1 MSRFWLFLGIFLVC
15 SGVGTA
21 FGIILLVLYFW
32 NDLKQ
37 TIQGNCNQSQDY
49 SQQVPNDP
57 QFYDDDTI
65 ERMR

>member
-15 SGVGTA
+15 SGIGTA

-37 TIQGNCNQSQDY
+37 SIQGCNQTQEY
-49 SQQVPNDP
+49 QQHNPNDP
-57 QFYDDDTI
+57 QYYDDDTI
-65 ERMR
+65 ERMK